1 VSATTGPNEQQETTM
16 PYVNIRVT
24 REGVTTEQKE
34 MLIRETTA
42 MLARVLNKDPQTTHV
57 VIDEIDTDNWGFG
70 GESVTNYRQRE
81 RKGEGND

>member
-1 VSATTGPNEQQETTM
+1 M
-16 PYVNIRVT
+16 PYVNIKVT
-24 REGVTTEQKE
+24 REDVTTEQKA

-70 GESVTNYRQRE
+70 GESVTSYRQRE
-81 RKGEGND
+81 RKEEGDD

>member
-1 VSATTGPNEQQETTM
+1 M
-16 PYVNIRVT
+16 PYVNIKVT

>member
-1 VSATTGPNEQQETTM
+1 M
-16 PYVNIRVT
+16 PYVNIKVT
-24 REGVTTEQKE
+24 REGVTTEQKA

-81 RKGEGND
+81 RQGEGND

>member
-1 VSATTGPNEQQETTM
+1 M
-16 PYVNIRVT
+16 PYVNIKVT
-24 REGVTTEQKE
+24 REGVTTEQKA

-81 RKGEGND
+81 RKGAGND